1 MVLSQVEPLFSLGD
15 SAQVDRVLVALKAH
29 FGLIQERDGQVDV
42 CVLARGEDGQKGVF
56 DGVELMGES
65 LNERVVQGEQI
76 GVLALVECLLFE
88 VTNQLV
94 TDLMP
99 QLFLVLE
106 RNGSDAVIELRVAD
120 GMIFEHGQCA
130 LSNHL
135 FFCVF
140 DFFG

>member
-76 GVLALVECLLFE
+76 RVLALVECLLFE

-99 QLFLVLE
+99 QP
-106 RNGSDAVIELRVAD
+106 
-120 GMIFEHGQCA
+120 
-130 LSNHL
+130 
-135 FFCVF
+135 VF
-140 DFFG
+140 SK